1 MVKRDETR
9 EQGTR
14 RRRVCGLMKRGY
26 SRSLPEDA
34 ELDMTTAIDGTEPR
48 TDPHAYRL
56 VLRFALL
63 NIVAG
68 ALLVAGEASGLVSRA
83 VEADSTSFVFVIVV
97 VFLVGLALALQRV
110 VWTSRELNQA
120 RRVEPGQG
128 SRAATHVAR
137 TQGKNADSRQTLA
150 QTLRL
155 ELSQN
160 ITIIRHLASSLVF
173 LGLIGTVLGFII
185 ALSGV
190 DPDLAGETENIAP
203 MVSALISG
211 MSTAL
216 VTTLVGGLLNIWLMA
231 NYQLL
236 TTGTVRLI
244 NTIIELGESRAGS

>member
-1 MVKRDETR
+1 
-9 EQGTR
+9 
-14 RRRVCGLMKRGY
+14 
-26 SRSLPEDA
+26 
-34 ELDMTTAIDGTEPR
+34 MTVAMQR
-48 TDPHAYRL
+48 ADPHAYRL
-56 VLRFALL
+56 VLRFVLL

-68 ALLVAGEASGLVSRA
+68 AILVAGEANGLVSRA

-110 VWTSRELNQA
+110 IWTSRELNQA
-120 RRVEPGQG
+120 RRAEPAQG
-128 SRAATHVAR
+128 SRAAIHVKR
-137 TQGKNADSRQTLA
+137 TAGKDAGSRQTLA

-160 ITIIRHLASSLVF
+160 ITIVRHLASSLVF

-190 DPDLAGETENIAP
+190 DPDLASETENIGP
-203 MVSALISG
+203 MVSALIAG

-231 NYQLL
+231 VYQLL
-236 TTGTVRLI
+236 TTGTVQLI
-244 NTIIELGESRAGS
+244 NTIVEVGEDRAGS

>member
-1 MVKRDETR
+1 
-9 EQGTR
+9 
-14 RRRVCGLMKRGY
+14 
-26 SRSLPEDA
+26 
-34 ELDMTTAIDGTEPR
+34 MTTATQRAEPR
-48 TDPHAYRL
+48 ADPHAFRL
-56 VLRFALL
+56 ILRFALL
-63 NIVAG
+63 NIVAV
-68 ALLVAGEASGLVSRA
+68 ALLLACEANGLVSRA
-83 VEADSTSFVFVIVV
+83 IDADSTSFVFVIVV

-120 RRVEPGQG
+120 RQAEPDQG
-128 SRAATHVAR
+128 SRAATHVER
-137 TQGKNADSRQTLA
+137 TAGKDADSRQTLA
-150 QTLRL
+150 QALRL

-203 MVSALISG
+203 MVSALIAG

-244 NTIIELGESRAGS
+244 NTIVELGESRAGS

>member
-1 MVKRDETR
+1 
-9 EQGTR
+9 
-14 RRRVCGLMKRGY
+14 
-26 SRSLPEDA
+26 
-34 ELDMTTAIDGTEPR
+34 MTTATRPAESR
-48 TDPHAYRL
+48 ADPHAYRL
-56 VLRFALL
+56 ILRFALL
-63 NIVAG
+63 NIVAV
-68 ALLVAGEASGLVSRA
+68 ALLLACEANGLVSRA
-83 VEADSTSFVFVIVV
+83 IDADSTSFVFVIVV
-97 VFLVGLALALQRV
+97 VFVVGLALALQRV

-120 RRVEPGQG
+120 RQSEPDEE
-128 SRAATHVAR
+128 SRAATHVKR
-137 TQGKNADSRQTLA
+137 TAGKNADSRQTLA
-150 QTLRL
+150 QALRL

-203 MVSALISG
+203 MVSALIAG

-244 NTIIELGESRAGS
+244 NTIVELGESRAGS

>member
-1 MVKRDETR
+1 MKPEDGLGATHR
-9 EQGTR
+9 EC
-14 RRRVCGLMKRGY
+14 RVCGQVKRGY
-26 SRSLPEDA
+26 IRPTPDHT
-34 ELDMTTAIDGTEPR
+34 ELHMTTALRRAEPR
-48 TDPHAYRL
+48 ADPHAYRL

-68 ALLVAGEASGLVSRA
+68 ALLVAGEANGLVSRA
-83 VEADSTSFVFVIVV
+83 IEADSTSFVFVIVV

-120 RRVEPGQG
+120 RQSEPDRA
-128 SRAATHVAR
+128 SRAAAHIER
-137 TQGKNADSRQTLA
+137 TTGKGADSRQTLA
-150 QTLRL
+150 QALRL

-190 DPDLAGETENIAP
+190 DPDLASETENIGP
-203 MVSALISG
+203 MVSALIAG

-244 NTIIELGESRAGS
+244 NTIVELGESRAGP